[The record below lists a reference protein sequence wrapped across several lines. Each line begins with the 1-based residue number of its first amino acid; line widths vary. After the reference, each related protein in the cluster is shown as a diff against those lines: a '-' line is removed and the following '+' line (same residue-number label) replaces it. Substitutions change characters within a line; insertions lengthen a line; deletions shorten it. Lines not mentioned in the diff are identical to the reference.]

1 MRIAILTL
9 LACAA
14 APGAVR
20 AQNSNAGPPFTTW
33 DVMEA
38 DSGGRAIYVRNNTK
52 QPITFEAVV
61 ITRCENIRQNC
72 GEHPANLV
80 VPPGKSVIAFRIER
94 LNRREG
100 WSWSYTLRTKREP
113 VQMTL
118 GAAPMVMTT
127 APAGTIIEPD
137 GNRSTVLSISVDSFH
152 AAVPAITSGAACGNV
167 RIADLPEGHKAL
179 LMIFG
184 TPDRPAARRVMVR
197 YDANGN
203 AYDYSDMRRDPV
215 TDSAETSI
223 TLDLVRQTGFL
234 RNNPGGGRPQEWLRV
249 TGGRLVHA
257 ESLGWPDSMSA
268 RVLRECGK

>member
-1 MRIAILTL
+1 MRSTMLAL
-9 LACAA
+9 LVCGAGA
-14 APGAVR
+14 GAVR
-20 AQNSNAGPPFTTW
+20 AQGGNPAVPLSTW

-38 DSGGRAIYVRNNTK
+38 DSGGRAVYVRNNTK
-52 QPITFEAVV
+52 QPITIEAVV

-80 VPPGKSVIAFRIER
+80 VPPGKSMIAFRIER
-94 LNRREG
+94 LDRHQG
-100 WSWSYTLRTKREP
+100 WSWSYNFRTKRELVAVTP
-113 VQMTL
+113 VSPGL
-118 GAAPMVMTT
+118 VVG
-127 APAGTIIEPD
+127 PD
-137 GNRSTVLSISVDSFH
+137 GSRNTVLSISVDSFH
-152 AAVPAITSGAACGNV
+152 AAVPAFTSGAACGNIRV
-167 RIADLPEGHKAL
+167 PDLPEGHKAL

-184 TPDRPAARRVMVR
+184 TAERPVARRVMVR

-234 RNNPGGGRPQEWLRV
+234 RNAPGGGQPQEWFRV
-249 TGGRLVHA
+249 TGASLLHA
-257 ESLGWPDSMSA
+257 ESLGRPDSTIA

>member
-1 MRIAILTL
+1 MRIPMLTL
-9 LACAA
+9 LACVVAVGAVPAQGGNPA
-14 APGAVR
+14 APL
-20 AQNSNAGPPFTTW
+20 STW

-38 DSGGRAIYVRNNTK
+38 DSGGRAVYVRNNTK
-52 QPITFEAVV
+52 LPITIEAVI

-80 VPPGKSVIAFRIER
+80 VPPGKSAIAFRIER

-100 WSWSYTLRTKREP
+100 WSWSYNLRTKREAVP
-113 VQMTL
+113 V
-118 GAAPMVMTT
+118 T
-127 APAGTIIEPD
+127 AGPPPTGIVVGPD
-137 GNRSTVLSISVDSFH
+137 GVRNNFVSISVDSFH
-152 AAVPAITSGAACGNV
+152 AAVPAFTSGAACDNV
-167 RIADLPEGHKAL
+167 RVPDLPEGHKAL

-184 TPDRPAARRVMVR
+184 TPDRPVARRVMVR

-203 AYDYSDMRRDPV
+203 AYDYSDTRRDPV
-215 TDSAETSI
+215 TDSAETLI
-223 TLDLVRQTGFL
+223 TLDLVRQTGLL
-234 RNNPGGGRPQEWLRV
+234 RNNPGDGRPQEWFRV